1 MSQWG
6 GVAVARGRPR
16 DRQVLFV
23 VRYRSGPDAYLRV
36 PPQIGVYGASPVVL
50 NFARDRQARGELP
63 AGEIATVL
71 RVR

>member
-6 GVAVARGRPR
+6 GTAVARGRAK

-36 PPQIGVYGASPVVL
+36 PPQIGLYGASPVVL

-63 AGEIATVL
+63 AGEIATVHG
-71 RVR
+71 VR